1 MKLVVLDGFTMNP
14 GDLSWQALA
23 ALGDVTIYDRTPN
36 ALILERARDAEIIM
50 TNKTPLTRETLA
62 VLPKLRQIVV
72 LATGYNVIDCEAARE
87 RGIPVC
93 NAPAYSTRSVQ
104 QMTIALLLE
113 LTQQCGLHDQ
123 AVKAGVWSNCQDITF
138 QLKPLIELDGL
149 IMGIIGYGAIGQ
161 AVAEAAQAFGMQIL
175 VATRTP
181 KPQVHPKVCFV
192 TLDELFAQA
201 DVVSLHCPLT
211 PQTANIICAENLAKM
226 KPTAFLLNTS
236 RGGLVHEQDLADAL
250 NNDRIAGA
258 GVDVLSIEPP
268 TPDNPLLH
276 AKNIVITPHCAWA
289 TRRAR
294 QRLLDITIANI
305 QAFQSGHAINV
316 VNGVN

>member
-1 MKLVVLDGFTMNP
+1 
-14 GDLSWQALA
+14 
-23 ALGDVTIYDRTPN
+23 
-36 ALILERARDAEIIM
+36 
-50 TNKTPLTRETLA
+50 
-62 VLPKLRQIVV
+62 
-72 LATGYNVIDCEAARE
+72 
-87 RGIPVC
+87 
-93 NAPAYSTRSVQ
+93 
-104 QMTIALLLE
+104 
-113 LTQQCGLHDQ
+113 
-123 AVKAGVWSNCQDITF
+123 
-138 QLKPLIELDGL
+138 
-149 IMGIIGYGAIGQ
+149 MGIIGYGAIGQ
-161 AVAEAAQAFGMQIL
+161 AVAEAAQAFGMKIL

-268 TPDNPLLH
+268 SPDNPLLH